1 LDAVKDLRVNL
12 VLAVLFLTLPSFGD
26 IIDLTFTYFAYAAH
40 PVCWFVNEAAF
51 SFKMDVI
58 THGYLFAA
66 VNAISHNAMA
76 AFPLLA
82 TCTASISVAHF
93 LQSEFAERACLVVA
107 MIASAAIFAL
117 HLYGGLSWSVP
128 YC

>member
-1 LDAVKDLRVNL
+1 MKDLRVNL
-12 VLAVLFLTLPSFGD
+12 VLVVLFLTLPSFGD
-26 IIDLTFTYFAYAAH
+26 LIDLTFTYFAYAAH
-40 PVCWFVNEAAF
+40 PVYWFVNEAAF

-66 VNAISHNAMA
+66 VNAISHNAMV

-82 TCTASISVAHF
+82 TCTASISVAHI
-93 LQSEFAERACLVVA
+93 LKSQLVERACLVVA
-107 MIASAAIFAL
+107 IIASAAIFVL

-128 YC
+128 FL